1 MTLRWTSMT
10 DVDREREYSPSSCLA
25 DGDYQPY
32 VVHYRQA
39 SDAAWSRVR
48 ERSEAS
54 THAIAF
60 GDFDTR
66 TIDVAVPA
74 SDQPVPLLAFIHG
87 GYWQE
92 LTAADSRFAA
102 DACLA
107 RGWGFAAIDYTLAP
121 DASLDQIVEECR
133 RAVRSLADRAESLGV
148 DATRLVLAGSSAG
161 AHLAAMAAINSGED
175 GPERAGTNTG
185 VAGVV
190 LVSGIFELEPLIGTS
205 INEQLGLD
213 RPSAQRNS
221 PLGLDV
227 AGIPTALVA
236 YGSDE
241 TSEFK
246 AQSDAFGRHLEAAG
260 TAVSMLE
267 IAGRNH
273 FDVILDLAEP
283 DTPLGD
289 AVERLMCSL

>member
-32 VVHYRQA
+32 VVHYRRA
-39 SDAAWSRVR
+39 SDAAWSRVL
-48 ERSEAS
+48 ERSESS

-60 GDFDTR
+60 GDLGTR
-66 TIDVAVPA
+66 TIDVAVPT

-102 DACLA
+102 DACLS

-121 DASLDQIVEECR
+121 DASLDQIVEECCQ
-133 RAVRSLADRAESLGV
+133 AVRSLADRAESLGV

-185 VAGVV
+185 V
-190 LVSGIFELEPLIGTS
+190 
-205 INEQLGLD
+205 
-213 RPSAQRNS
+213 
-221 PLGLDV
+221 
-227 AGIPTALVA
+227 
-236 YGSDE
+236 
-241 TSEFK
+241 
-246 AQSDAFGRHLEAAG
+246 
-260 TAVSMLE
+260 
-267 IAGRNH
+267 
-273 FDVILDLAEP
+273 
-283 DTPLGD
+283 
-289 AVERLMCSL
+289 